1 LKRTPLHQ
9 AHVALGARMIE
20 FGGWEMPVWYAGIQ
34 AEHQAV
40 RQRVGLFDVCHMG
53 EFIVHDAD
61 STAFLRRVL
70 TNDVLTLDVGQAQ
83 YSLLPN
89 AAGGTVDDLLVYRL
103 PAGKKGGE
111 VYLLVV
117 NASNID
123 KDLSWLRSQV
133 GPAERVKIDDRSADT
148 ALIALQGPR
157 AAMVMAEMTGMNVR
171 QMGYYH
177 FARGEVAGVQ
187 ALVSRT
193 GYTGEDGFEVMT
205 DNKDIA
211 KVWAAALK
219 AGAAQGIEPCGLGA
233 RDSLRIEA
241 CMPLY
246 GHELDDET
254 SALEAG
260 LGFFVKLDKP
270 AMNGMERLQRERSDG
285 PSRKMVCLELLDRGI
300 PRQGYA
306 ILAEGRPVGAVTSGL
321 LSPTLDKAIGMGF
334 VPAAHAALG
343 TELAVD
349 IRGRAVP
356 ARVVKRPFYR
366 RAEG

>member
-1 LKRTPLHQ
+1 MKRTPLHQ
-9 AHVALGARMIE
+9 AHGALGARMID
-20 FGGWEMPVWYAGIQ
+20 FGGWEMPVWYGGIQ

-40 RQRVGLFDVCHMG
+40 RQRAGLFDVCHMG
-53 EFIVHDAD
+53 EFIVYDKG

-70 TNDVLTLDVGQAQ
+70 TNDVAALEVGQAQ

-89 AAGGTVDDLLVYRL
+89 AEGGTVDDLLVYRL
-103 PAGKKGGE
+103 PEGKKGEE

-123 KDLSWLRSQV
+123 KDLAWLRGQV
-133 GPAERVKIDDRSADT
+133 QAGEKVKIDDRSEANGLV
-148 ALIALQGPR
+148 AIQGPR
-157 AAMVMAEMTGMNVR
+157 AALILRELTGLDVLRMP
-171 QMGYYH
+171 YYH
-177 FARGEVAGVQ
+177 FGRGDVAGVP

-205 DNKDIA
+205 AAEDIA
-211 KVWAAALK
+211 TVWEALMK
-219 AGAAQGIEPCGLGA
+219 AGAPHELQPCGLGA

-246 GHELDDET
+246 GHELGDDI

-270 AMNGMERLQRERSDG
+270 AMVGMERLRREKSEG
-285 PSRKMVCLELLDRGI
+285 VARKLVCLELLDRGI
-300 PRQGYA
+300 PRQGYN
-306 ILAEGRPVGAVTSGL
+306 ILAGEQVLGTVTSGL
-321 LSPTLDKAIGMGF
+321 LSPTLDKAIGMGYL
-334 VPAAHAALG
+334 PAAEATVG
-343 TELAVD
+343 RELAVD

-356 ARVVKRPFYR
+356 ARLVKRPFYR
-366 RAEG
+366 RSEA